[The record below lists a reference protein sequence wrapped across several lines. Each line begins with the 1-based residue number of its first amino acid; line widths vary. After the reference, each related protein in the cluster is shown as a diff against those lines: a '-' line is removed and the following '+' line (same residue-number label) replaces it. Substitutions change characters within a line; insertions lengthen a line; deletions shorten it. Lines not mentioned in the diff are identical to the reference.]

1 MAKKL
6 RKKAKRTI
14 RRAKRIVRRRIVR
27 RVKSR
32 KARKPNRKPR
42 AVKKSRATVKSIQP
56 LLERP
61 IFKTRIKVIG
71 IGGGGG
77 SIVSEISRSLKKA
90 SFIVADTDIRA
101 MKKKSGI
108 KYFYFGQSQTHGLGT
123 GMNPELAKEAAEKEK
138 ERISKLL
145 EGQDIVILVASLGG
159 GLGSGAA
166 PIFAEISRNLNNVT
180 LGIFTLPFRF
190 EGKKKAKISQKAL
203 LNLKEH
209 LNAVIPISNE
219 KIFKIIDEKT
229 SITEAFSLVN
239 KNLIGSLESL
249 IDLIYNPGLIN
260 IDFADLRTILKG
272 RGMTAFLN
280 TAEASGK
287 NRADQTIDKI
297 LSNPL
302 FNSNIRAEKILFN
315 IAGGSNLGMVEVEKI
330 SKAISDINPKAKII
344 FGISKNQKGKNR
356 IKTTLLITGPS
367 HSLAEPKPEEKT
379 QEQPAKIAI
388 KHSEKGKDKKIP
400 PKRGKETPSAKII
413 KKKAKKPGF
422 NLPFVK
428 TSIPIKV
435 ETQPKK
441 ETIRRTAL
449 EVKKNQ
455 EIEGNK
461 KLSQEAE
468 WEIPAF
474 LRRMKLKS

>member
-6 RKKAKRTI
+6 RKKAKRTV
-14 RRAKRIVRRRIVR
+14 RRAKRVVRRRIVR

-229 SITEAFSLVN
+229 SITEAFSLDK
-239 KNLIGSLESL
+239 KNLIGSLES
-249 IDLIYNPGLIN
+249 
-260 IDFADLRTILKG
+260 
-272 RGMTAFLN
+272 
-280 TAEASGK
+280 
-287 NRADQTIDKI
+287 
-297 LSNPL
+297 
-302 FNSNIRAEKILFN
+302 
-315 IAGGSNLGMVEVEKI
+315 
-330 SKAISDINPKAKII
+330 
-344 FGISKNQKGKNR
+344 
-356 IKTTLLITGPS
+356 
-367 HSLAEPKPEEKT
+367 
-379 QEQPAKIAI
+379 
-388 KHSEKGKDKKIP
+388 
-400 PKRGKETPSAKII
+400 
-413 KKKAKKPGF
+413 
-422 NLPFVK
+422 
-428 TSIPIKV
+428 
-435 ETQPKK
+435 
-441 ETIRRTAL
+441 
-449 EVKKNQ
+449 
-455 EIEGNK
+455 
-461 KLSQEAE
+461 
-468 WEIPAF
+468 
-474 LRRMKLKS
+474 